1 MEEHQEEYDDQ
12 KMEELKE
19 KYPNYEEMD
28 IETLDSE
35 LPILGKDLL
44 ESETTEETQDINEEI
59 DYVQE
64 LRRRKTLSE
73 DLTREQLAEKFPGL
87 SNLPYDDLMD
97 RGDRL
102 LNELILSDLDED
114 SFKEKSEELRYV
126 RMLSNDYQRESNL
139 NKLLNL
145 RDKVKKRDLI
155 KRDDR
160 RRLQRL
166 RLWARENAGILSAV
180 IISSSAVIIG
190 LVAST
195 RNILWKVGDTTG
207 KLDKRISELV
217 NNQIELPPV
226 FQKIADGVELAADN
240 IWIIIVCAAVVLL
253 LKSKDHGL
261 YTPFSMNNNPMYI
274 LTLPQ
279 SDEIMTAQGGEAKG
293 EVSRIK
299 SMFFEEQSGMPS
311 LTLPIEIYLVFNTSL
326 HQRNDR
332 KWSGCKEKSLRTVTF
347 YNPSRRDMKY
357 DFYTFK
363 DDTIKTVEVHSK
375 QLETEILTRP
385 RELHQ
390 GQLPRGCGNT
400 RSRFSSDLRH
410 LTTFNQHQRETKKP
424 EPKYIPETVEVTR
437 KADASNKMISYLKE
451 KKYIPDDPFKPKWG
465 DVDEVVALGKR
476 VDTIEELEAAVKKYV
491 EWRIIRRRKNKPQ
504 KQAENFNTYS
514 IGNGLADTGNT

>member
-1 MEEHQEEYDDQ
+1 
-12 KMEELKE
+12 MEELKE

-35 LPILGKDLL
+35 LPHLDENLR

-59 DYVQE
+59 NYVRE
-64 LRRRKTLSE
+64 LRRRKMLSE
-73 DLTREQLAEKFPGL
+73 DLTREQLAEKFSDL
-87 SNLPYDDLMD
+87 SNLSYDDLMD

-155 KRDDR
+155 KRDDC

-180 IISSSAVIIG
+180 LISSSAVIIG

-240 IWIIIVCAAVVLL
+240 IWIIIVCAAAVLL
-253 LKSKDHGL
+253 
-261 YTPFSMNNNPMYI
+261 Y
-274 LTLPQ
+274 
-279 SDEIMTAQGGEAKG
+279 E
-293 EVSRIK
+293 
-299 SMFFEEQSGMPS
+299 
-311 LTLPIEIYLVFNTSL
+311 
-326 HQRNDR
+326 
-332 KWSGCKEKSLRTVTF
+332 
-347 YNPSRRDMKY
+347 YN
-357 DFYTFK
+357 
-363 DDTIKTVEVHSK
+363 
-375 QLETEILTRP
+375 
-385 RELHQ
+385 
-390 GQLPRGCGNT
+390 
-400 RSRFSSDLRH
+400 
-410 LTTFNQHQRETKKP
+410 
-424 EPKYIPETVEVTR
+424 
-437 KADASNKMISYLKE
+437 
-451 KKYIPDDPFKPKWG
+451 
-465 DVDEVVALGKR
+465 
-476 VDTIEELEAAVKKYV
+476 
-491 EWRIIRRRKNKPQ
+491 
-504 KQAENFNTYS
+504 
-514 IGNGLADTGNT
+514 